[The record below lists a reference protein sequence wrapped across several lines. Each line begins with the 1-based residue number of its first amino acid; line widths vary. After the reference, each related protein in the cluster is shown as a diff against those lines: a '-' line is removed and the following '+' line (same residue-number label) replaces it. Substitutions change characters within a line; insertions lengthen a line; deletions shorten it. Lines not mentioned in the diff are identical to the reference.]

1 MSIPK
6 CFSKGQAVRAVLVC
20 LCVILLLAMISVVTA
35 KPKGFENGPHNKGA
49 NSRGMGGVRS
59 NQNSMKMKLNP
70 SFGQGSSFGHG
81 GSGAIGNPTGST
93 FGGNGT
99 GGMSGLIGSGSMG
112 NNLGQGGSGGNKPG
126 FTGGYKG
133 NSLIMTKFGSDVV
146 VKIPMHSN
154 GKSKGHKGGFVLGS
168 GDAFSNVFSGS
179 DCSTG
184 TLEVP
189 NPIGAKGP
197 NPHHGGQHP
206 NKGEGN
212 PGGGN
217 GNGHWGEGNSGNG
230 RGNIWTGNQGHG
242 VGEGMT
248 GGRCPHDDDDDAD
261 ADIDLDT
268 DIDLDIDTDLDL
280 DLDIDL
286 DIDTDDDVLFVE
298 AAPLQPNIEIEFSGC
313 PALMQWMAAEL
324 QVPQDQIQVYIAN
337 TLASFRDINPCELCA
352 SLQSAALTLHDR
364 NGIRVAALA
373 AVIDEI
379 AVPGAPISPEQM
391 MQLAQNLAEP
401 EEGSVY
407 ALASE
412 YLQAAETYVTILREE
427 LGYSVDG
434 SFALAAKYIEPIE
447 NTEVADY
454 VTARLITLG
463 Q

>member
-99 GGMSGLIGSGSMG
+99 GGEGGLT
-112 NNLGQGGSGGNKPG
+112 GSGGTQGTAGPGIEG

-133 NSLIMTKFGSDVV
+133 NGLIMTKFGSDVV
-146 VKIPMHSN
+146 VKMPMHSN

-168 GDAFSNVFSGS
+168 GDAFSNAFSGS

-268 DIDLDIDTDLDL
+268 DIDLDLDL
-280 DLDIDL
+280 DL

-401 EEGSVY
+401 EEGSMY

-447 NTEVADY
+447 NAEVADY